1 MRKNTCRAFS
11 GPVTQRSSS
20 LITGSHR
27 HSPHQLGWKF
37 WHNQFMTKLWVK
49 KFEAVSESLF
59 LPPNFFLFHFFA
71 IEIFINSTCHFFF
84 FFFRG
89 GKKVSILT
97 RNNLNVIFV
106 CLLGEDEAE
115 VPRSTCNNLLTAVS

>member
-49 KFEAVSESLF
+49 KFEAVSVCFCHRISFYFIFLQLKFSLT
-59 LPPNFFLFHFFA
+59 LPG
-71 IEIFINSTCHFFF
+71 IFFF
-84 FFFRG
+84 PQRW
-89 GKKVSILT
+89 KKVSILT
-97 RNNLNVIFV
+97 RNHLNVIFV

-115 VPRSTCNNLLTAVS
+115 VPRSTCNNLLPAAS